1 MSRSSRPPWR
11 AAALILA
18 LGLGAAH
25 AKDTQGLTA
34 SNFVDVGDSVT
45 DMLNTSGL
53 AFSTLL
59 LGSNAAL
66 DAQSAQTRFQP
77 PPMPASEAQSSES
90 DCPGG
95 GSVTATVSDADGSAD
110 LSTGDRVSTVFRG
123 CVIDGSAVTGG
134 SEFVVAAHRVE
145 AGMETTEL
153 EFRFSDLG
161 TADIRWSGP
170 ARVLLRSDLRRGS
183 EHYVVTYRDLSVTRG
198 SRRMRWNFRLDLLRP
213 PIGHQ
218 VVSVEGSMTVA
229 GLQLRLHQDE
239 PYVITANGFPR
250 SGELTASDER
260 GARLQVE
267 AGRRRYA
274 YRFYR
279 AGNHGELPD
288 LSSRSN
294 PYGQP

>member
-1 MSRSSRPPWR
+1 MRRGRLSAC
-11 AAALILA
+11 AAALVLA
-18 LGLGAAH
+18 LVVGAVQ
-25 AKDTQGLTA
+25 AKGTQGLTA
-34 SNFVDVGDSVT
+34 NNFVDVGDSVT

-66 DAQSAQTRFQP
+66 DARSARTRFQP
-77 PPMPASEAQSSES
+77 PPMPASEEQSSES

-95 GSVTATVSDADGSAD
+95 GSVKATVSDTDGSAD
-110 LSTGDRVSTVFRG
+110 LSTGDRVITVFRA
-123 CVIDGSAVTGG
+123 CVIDGSAVTGR

-145 AGMETTEL
+145 AGTETTEL

-161 TADIRWSGP
+161 TADFRWSGP
-170 ARVLLRSDLRRGS
+170 ARVLLRSDLRRGT
-183 EHYVVTYRDLSVTRG
+183 EHYIVTYRDLAVTRN
-198 SRRMRWNFRLDLLRP
+198 SRSMRWDFRLDLLRP
-213 PIGHQ
+213 PIGNQ
-218 VVSVEGSMTVA
+218 VVSVEGSMTLA
-229 GLQLRLHQDE
+229 GLQLRLHQDD
-239 PYVITANGFPR
+239 PYVITSDGFPR
-250 SGELTASDER
+250 AGQLTASDKR

-294 PYGQP
+294 PYGKP